1 MRHEGRHQCVPLG
14 SGSPPYPAL
23 RARASPVMRSMTG
36 STIAARV
43 MVACVTDALGIA
55 AHLGVAGASEYA
67 FEYAFEYAIKLD
79 HEKRI
84 EAIG

>member
-1 MRHEGRHQCVPLG
+1 
-14 SGSPPYPAL
+14 
-23 RARASPVMRSMTG
+23 MTG

-67 FEYAFEYAIKLD
+67 FEYAFEYEIKLD

-84 EAIG
+84 ETLG